1 MTGLSL
7 CMILKN
13 EQDWIEGA
21 IESVNE
27 LTAEIVLV
35 DTGST
40 DATLERVRRFSPRII
55 PFSWVND
62 FSAARN
68 VSLAAASRPWIL
80 VLDADE
86 RISQRDIPA
95 LKAAMQGAGD

>member
-1 MTGLSL
+1 MTGVSL

-21 IESVNE
+21 IESVKD
-27 LTAEIVLV
+27 LTAEIILV
-35 DTGST
+35 DTGSA
-40 DATLERVRRFSPRII
+40 DATVERVSRFSPRII
-55 PFSWVND
+55 PFSWIND

-68 VSLAAASRPWIL
+68 VSLETATRPWIL

-86 RISQRDIPA
+86 RISQCDIPI
-95 LKAAMQGAGD
+95 LKSAMNGS